1 MAGAAQ
7 PPFFVSGDKVK
18 QKILVTRATF
28 DEVVEKLRERFEVEE
43 NQKDDAPWGADE
55 LRRRLADKDG
65 VLPTGS
71 DRIDAALLDAAPRL
85 KAVCNIA
92 VGYNNIDLAA
102 CSERGI
108 VATNTPG
115 VLDET
120 TADTTWVLLM
130 AAARRITEAERWLR
144 AGNWKGWKNDQFLG
158 VDVHHATLGIVGMGR
173 IGQAIAQRAKGFAMR
188 VIYHNR
194 TRLPA
199 KVERATGAKY
209 TSLEKLLRQS
219 DFVSLNMPYSPSS
232 HHLIG
237 AQQLALMKP
246 TAVLVN
252 AARGG
257 VVDDAALIAALKERR
272 IAAAGIDVF
281 EGEPKFNP
289 GFLELDNV
297 ALVPHIGSATR
308 ATRTAMALLASRNLT
323 AALSGKRP
331 PNLLNPEVWA
341 KRRR

>member
-1 MAGAAQ
+1 M
-7 PPFFVSGDKVK
+7 K

-28 DEVVEKLRERFEVEE
+28 DEVVEKLRERFDVED

-55 LRRRLADKDG
+55 LKRRLADKDG

-102 CSERGI
+102 CTALGI
-108 VATNTPG
+108 AATNTPA

-173 IGQAIAQRAKGFAMR
+173 IGQAIAQRARGFSMR
-188 VIYHNR
+188 VLYHNR
-194 TRLPA
+194 KRLPA
-199 KVERATGAKY
+199 KIERATGAKY
-209 TSLEKLLRQS
+209 VPLERLLRQS

-257 VVDDAALIAALKERR
+257 VVDDAALIAALKEKR
-272 IAAAGIDVF
+272 IAAAGLDVF
-281 EGEPKFNP
+281 EGEPKLNP

-308 ATRTAMALLASRNLT
+308 ATRTAMALLASKNLV

-331 PNLLNPEVWA
+331 PNLLNPEVLDRVA
-341 KRRR
+341 G

>member
-1 MAGAAQ
+1 
-7 PPFFVSGDKVK
+7 VK

-28 DEVVEKLRERFEVEE
+28 DDVVDKLRERFDVED
-43 NQKDDAPWGADE
+43 NQKDDTPWGAEE

-71 DRIDAALLDAAPRL
+71 DRIDAALLDAAPHL

-92 VGYNNIDLAA
+92 VGYNNIDVAA
-102 CSERGI
+102 CNERGI

-130 AAARRITEAERWLR
+130 AAARRITEAERWVR

-173 IGQAIAQRAKGFAMR
+173 IGQAIAQRAKGFSMR

-194 TRLPA
+194 KRLSA
-199 KVERATGAKY
+199 KIERATGARY
-209 TSLEKLLRQS
+209 VSLEKLLKDA

-237 AQQLALMKP
+237 AAQLALMKR

-257 VVDDAALIAALKERR
+257 VVDDTALIAALKERR
-272 IAAAGIDVF
+272 IAGAGLDVF
-281 EGEPKFNP
+281 EGEPRFNP

-297 ALVPHIGSATR
+297 ALAPHIGSATR
-308 ATRTAMALLASRNLT
+308 ATRTAMALLAAKNLT

-331 PNLLNPEVWA
+331 PNLLNPEAWA

>member
-1 MAGAAQ
+1 MK
-7 PPFFVSGDKVK
+7 P
-18 QKILVTRATF
+18 KILVTRATF
-28 DEVVEKLRERFEVEE
+28 DDTVAKLRERFEVED
-43 NQKDDAPWGADE
+43 NQKDDAPWGPEE

-108 VATNTPG
+108 VATNTPA

-120 TADTTWVLLM
+120 TADTTWALMM

-158 VDVHHATLGIVGMGR
+158 VDVHHATLGIIGMGR
-173 IGQAIAQRAKGFAMR
+173 IGQAIARRAKGFSMR

-194 TRLPA
+194 NRLPA
-199 KVERATGAKY
+199 KAERTAGAKY
-209 TSLEKLLRQS
+209 VSLERLLRQS
-219 DFVSLNMPYSPSS
+219 DFVSLNMPYSTSS
-232 HHLIG
+232 HHLI
-237 AQQLALMKP
+237 AAPQLAMMKP

-257 VVDDAALIAALKERR
+257 VVDDAALIAALKEKR

-289 GFLELDNV
+289 GFLEIENV
-297 ALVPHIGSATR
+297 ALAPHIGSATR
-308 ATRTAMALLASRNLT
+308 TTRSAMAVLASKNL
-323 AALSGKRP
+323 AAILSGKRP
-331 PNLLNPEVWA
+331 PNILNPESWA

>member
-1 MAGAAQ
+1 
-7 PPFFVSGDKVK
+7 VK

-28 DEVVEKLRERFEVEE
+28 DDVVGKLRERFEVED
-43 NQKDDAPWGADE
+43 NQKDDASWSADE

-65 VLPTGS
+65 VLTTGS
-71 DRIDAALLDAAPRL
+71 DRVDPALLEAAPRL

-115 VLDET
+115 VLDDT

-144 AGNWKGWKNDQFLG
+144 AGHWKGWKNDQFLG
-158 VDVHHATLGIVGMGR
+158 VDIHHATLGIIGMGR
-173 IGQAIAQRAKGFAMR
+173 IGQAIAQRARGFSMR
-188 VIYHNR
+188 VLYHNR

-199 KVERATGAKY
+199 KVERANGAKY
-209 TSLEKLLRQS
+209 VGFEKLLRES
-219 DFVSLNMPYSPSS
+219 DFVSLNMPYTPSS

-237 AQQLALMKP
+237 AKELALMKK

-257 VVDDAALIAALKERR
+257 IVDDAALIAALGERR

-308 ATRTAMALLASRNLT
+308 ATRTAMAMLAGKNLT
-323 AALSGKRP
+323 AALAGKRP
-331 PNLLNPEVWA
+331 RNLLNPEAWA

>member
-1 MAGAAQ
+1 
-7 PPFFVSGDKVK
+7 VR

-28 DEVVEKLRERFEVEE
+28 EDVVDKLRERFDVED
-43 NQKDDAPWGADE
+43 NQKDDAPWSAEE
-55 LRRRLADKDG
+55 LRRRVADKDG
-65 VLPTGS
+65 LLPTGS

-115 VLDET
+115 VLDDT
-120 TADTTWVLLM
+120 TADTTWALLM

-144 AGNWKGWKNDQFLG
+144 AGHWKGWKNDQFLG
-158 VDVHHATLGIVGMGR
+158 VDVHHATLGIIGMGR
-173 IGQAIAQRAKGFAMR
+173 IGQAIAQRAKGFSMR
-188 VIYHNR
+188 VLYHNR
-194 TRLPA
+194 KRLPA
-199 KVERATGAKY
+199 KVERQSGAKY
-209 TSLEKLLRQS
+209 VGFEKLLRES

-237 AQQLALMKP
+237 TKEIALMKR
-246 TAVLVN
+246 TAVIVN

-281 EGEPKFNP
+281 EGEPRFNP
-289 GFLELDNV
+289 GFLDLENV

-308 ATRTAMALLASRNLT
+308 ATRTAMATLASRNLA

-331 PNLLNPEVWA
+331 PNLLNPEAWA

>member
-1 MAGAAQ
+1 MK
-7 PPFFVSGDKVK
+7 P
-18 QKILVTRATF
+18 KILVTRATF
-28 DEVVEKLRERFEVEE
+28 QDVIDKLRERFEVED
-43 NQKDDAPWGADE
+43 NQKDDSPWGADE
-55 LRRRLADKDG
+55 LRRRIADKDA

-71 DRIDAALLDAAPRL
+71 DRIDASLLDAAPRL

-115 VLDET
+115 VLDDT

-173 IGQAIAQRAKGFAMR
+173 IGQAIAQRAKGFSMR
-188 VIYHNR
+188 VLYHNR
-194 TRLPA
+194 NRLPV
-199 KVERATGAKY
+199 KVERATGAKHVGF
-209 TSLEKLLRQS
+209 EKLLRES
-219 DFVSLNMPYSPSS
+219 DFVSLNMPYSPAS

-237 AQQLALMKP
+237 AKELALMKP
-246 TAVLVN
+246 TAVIVN

-257 VVDDAALIAALKERR
+257 IIDDAALVQALRDKR
-272 IAAAGIDVF
+272 IAAAGLDVF
-281 EGEPKFNP
+281 EGEPKFDA
-289 GFLELDNV
+289 GFLDLDNV

-308 ATRTAMALLASRNLT
+308 ATRTAMATLAAQNLT
-323 AALSGKRP
+323 AALSGRRP
-331 PNLLNPEVWA
+331 PNLLNPEAWT
-341 KRRR
+341 RRRR

>member
-1 MAGAAQ
+1 LR
-7 PPFFVSGDKVK
+7 PR
-18 QKILVTRATF
+18 ILVTRATF
-28 DEVVEKLRERFEVEE
+28 SEVIEQLGARFEVED
-43 NQKDDAPWGADE
+43 NQKDDTPWSADE

-65 VLPTGS
+65 VLSTGS
-71 DRIDAALLDAAPRL
+71 DRIDAAILDAAPRL
-85 KAVCNIA
+85 KAVCNNA

-108 VATNTPG
+108 LATNTPG

-120 TADTTWVLLM
+120 TADTAWALLM

-144 AGNWKGWKNDQFLG
+144 AGNWKEGWKHDRLLG
-158 VDVHHATLGIVGMGR
+158 QDVHHATLGIIGMGR
-173 IGQAIAQRAKGFAMR
+173 IGQAIARRAKGFSMR
-188 VIYHNR
+188 ILYHNR
-194 TRLPA
+194 RRVPK
-199 KVERATGAKY
+199 KVEKEIGARY
-209 TSLEKLLRQS
+209 VSLDRLLGES
-219 DFVSLNMPYSPSS
+219 DFVSLNLPYSPEV

-237 AQQLALMKP
+237 AAQLAKMKP
-246 TAVLVN
+246 TAVIVN

-257 VVDDAALIAALKERR
+257 IIDDAALIQALKERR
-272 IAAAGIDVF
+272 IAAAGLDVF

-308 ATRTAMALLASRNLT
+308 ATRVAMVKLAVRNLG
-323 AALSGKRP
+323 AALSGRRP
-331 PNLLNPEVWA
+331 PNLLNPEAWP

>member
-1 MAGAAQ
+1 VR
-7 PPFFVSGDKVK
+7 P
-18 QKILVTRATF
+18 KILVTRATF
-28 DEVVEKLRERFEVEE
+28 DEVVEKLRERFEVED
-43 NQKDDAPWGADE
+43 NQADDAPWSADE

-71 DRIDAALLDAAPRL
+71 DRIDAAVLDAAPRL

-92 VGYNNIDLAA
+92 VGHNNIDLAA
-102 CSERGI
+102 CSARGI
-108 VATNTPG
+108 AATNTPG

-120 TADTTWVLLM
+120 TADTTWVLMM

-144 AGNWKGWKNDQFLG
+144 AGHWKAWKNDQLLG
-158 VDVHHATLGIVGMGR
+158 VDVHGATLGIVGMGR
-173 IGQAIAQRAKGFAMR
+173 IGQAIARRARGFSMR

-194 TRLPA
+194 NRLPA

-209 TSLEKLLRQS
+209 VGLERLLRQS

-237 AQQLALMKP
+237 AQQLAMMKP

-289 GFLELDNV
+289 GFLDLDNV
-297 ALVPHIGSATR
+297 ALAPHIGSATR
-308 ATRTAMALLASRNLT
+308 ATRTAMATLASRNLT
-323 AALSGKRP
+323 AILSGKRP
-331 PNLLNPEVWA
+331 PNLLNPEAWA

>member
-1 MAGAAQ
+1 MRHR
-7 PPFFVSGDKVK
+7 
-18 QKILVTRATF
+18 ILVTRATF
-28 DEVVEKLRERFEVEE
+28 DDVVDKLRERFEVED
-43 NQKDDAPWGADE
+43 NQKDDTPWGADE
-55 LRRRLADKDG
+55 LKRRLADKEG

-71 DRIDAALLDAAPRL
+71 DRIDAAVLDAAPRL

-92 VGYNNIDLAA
+92 VGHNNIDLAA

-120 TADTTWVLLM
+120 TADTTWALLM

-144 AGNWKGWKNDQFLG
+144 AGHWKGWKNDQFLG

-173 IGQAIAQRAKGFAMR
+173 IGQAIARRAKGFSMR

-194 TRLPA
+194 SRLPA

-209 TSLEKLLRQS
+209 VSLERLLRQS

-237 AQQLALMKP
+237 ARQLAMMKP

-257 VVDDAALIAALKERR
+257 VVDDAALITALREKR

-281 EGEPKFNP
+281 EGEPNFNP
-289 GFLELDNV
+289 GFLGLDNV

-308 ATRTAMALLASRNLT
+308 ATRAAMATLAARNLA
-323 AALSGKRP
+323 AALSGRRP
-331 PNLLNPEVWA
+331 PNLLNPEAWA

>member
-1 MAGAAQ
+1 M
-7 PPFFVSGDKVK
+7 
-18 QKILVTRATF
+18 TRATF
-28 DEVVEKLRERFEVEE
+28 DDVVDKLRERFEVED
-43 NQKDDAPWGADE
+43 NQKDDTPWGADE
-55 LRRRLADKDG
+55 LKRRLADKEG

-71 DRIDAALLDAAPRL
+71 DRIDAAVLDAAPRL

-92 VGYNNIDLAA
+92 VGHNNIDLAA

-120 TADTTWVLLM
+120 TADTTWALLM

-144 AGNWKGWKNDQFLG
+144 AGHWKGWKNDQFLG

-173 IGQAIAQRAKGFAMR
+173 IGQAIARRAKGFSMR

-194 TRLPA
+194 SRLPA

-209 TSLEKLLRQS
+209 VSLERLLRQS

-237 AQQLALMKP
+237 ARQLAMMKP

-257 VVDDAALIAALKERR
+257 VVDDAALITALREKR

-281 EGEPKFNP
+281 EGEPNFNP
-289 GFLELDNV
+289 GFLGLDNV

-308 ATRTAMALLASRNLT
+308 ATRAAMATLAARNLA
-323 AALSGKRP
+323 AALSGRRP
-331 PNLLNPEVWA
+331 PNLLNPEAWA

>member
-1 MAGAAQ
+1 MK
-7 PPFFVSGDKVK
+7 PR
-18 QKILVTRATF
+18 ILVTRATF
-28 DEVVEKLRERFEVEE
+28 DDVVAKLRERFEVED
-43 NQKDDAPWGADE
+43 NQKDDAPWSADE

-102 CSERGI
+102 CTARGV

-144 AGNWKGWKNDQFLG
+144 GGNWKGWKNDQFLG

-173 IGQAIAQRAKGFAMR
+173 IGQAIAQRARGFSMR
-188 VIYHNR
+188 VLYHNR
-194 TRLPA
+194 KRLPL
-199 KVERATGAKY
+199 KIERETGAKY
-209 TSLEKLLRQS
+209 ASLEKLLRQS

-257 VVDDAALIAALKERR
+257 VVDDAALIAALKEKR

-289 GFLELDNV
+289 GFLEVDNV

-308 ATRTAMALLASRNLT
+308 ATRTAMALLASKNLV

-331 PNLLNPEVWA
+331 PNLLNPEAWA
-341 KRRR
+341 NRRG